1 MSELSPPEHEH
12 SAGVE
17 QAAIWLADEQ
27 SPPQPIIPELR
38 RRFDLSALEASEACA
53 MAQRFRMLR
62 RAHG

>member
-1 MSELSPPEHEH
+1 MTAPITPKHKH
-12 SAGVE
+12 PAAVE

-38 RRFDLSALEASEACA
+38 RRFSLSPLEATEACA

-62 RAHG
+62 MAHS